1 MDKIPE
7 EERETKKRN
16 FGNWIKNEFETELKQ
31 NFSKENID
39 DNKLQSNLDN
49 YIFHLD
55 ETNLIGLMGKK
66 LNEEASKIDSFKDY
80 LEFYISNSNIYEINS
95 KIFSVYIE
103 ERMSEDFKINFDD
116 ESEEDW
122 ERKNIKI
129 EGKDLEFYEK
139 FSKIIENDSKFDEFL
154 TKEEYIKYKK
164 LFRENKKKYIKP
176 NEKGELER
184 LLEGKMKKIIK
195 DYFNIAEYLSMQQII
210 QKDFKIN
217 PGNEKKILIK
227 KQLKEMIKNS
237 KGIYDPKGFINDFSC
252 HIRKIDELGKKKT
265 ETIEKIKTN
274 YKIIKNYLENS
285 SSIRFLLVGPHNAGK
300 STLLNEIIGYNRSL
314 LESANEECTKISVIV
329 KYAQKIENPKLFAAD
344 FHTNNLG
351 YNYFEKN
358 CLLAEGDDNIREKI
372 KELNKINAKKQND
385 LQFYVLS
392 TPIEIFDRI
401 IEENKNCEVKVEKIE
416 EIIEKIELLDF
427 PGLDTK
433 FEEAKNKA
441 EHLLK
446 IVDGFIYVNYSIN
459 FESANTDILGLIYSS
474 IKDRNNFSFNNCLFI
489 LNKIDLEENKEIDLG
504 EATQKVL
511 KIFDEQNDEVDSIT
525 VLDRKKRI
533 QNKALSLSPFSC
545 YIYREF

>member
-16 FGNWIKNEFETELKQ
+16 FGKWIKNEFETELKQ
-31 NFSKENID
+31 NFSKENKD
-39 DNKLQSNLDN
+39 DNKLQSKLNN

-66 LNEEASKIDSFKDY
+66 LNEEASKFDSFKDY
-80 LEFYISNSNIYEINS
+80 LEFYISNSNIYKINS
-95 KIFSVYIE
+95 KLFSDYIE

-116 ESEEDW
+116 ENKEDW

-129 EGKDLEFYEK
+129 EGKDKDNYVK
-139 FSKIIENDSKFDEFL
+139 FSNIIENDSKFDEFL
-154 TKEEYIKYKK
+154 TEGEYIKYKK

-265 ETIEKIKTN
+265 ETIENIKTN

-329 KYAQKIENPKLFAAD
+329 KYAQEKEIPKLFAAD

-351 YNYFEKN
+351 YNYFEKK
-358 CLLAEGDDNIREKI
+358 CLLAE
-372 KELNKINAKKQND
+372 
-385 LQFYVLS
+385 
-392 TPIEIFDRI
+392 
-401 IEENKNCEVKVEKIE
+401 
-416 EIIEKIELLDF
+416 
-427 PGLDTK
+427 
-433 FEEAKNKA
+433 
-441 EHLLK
+441 
-446 IVDGFIYVNYSIN
+446 
-459 FESANTDILGLIYSS
+459 
-474 IKDRNNFSFNNCLFI
+474 KD
-489 LNKIDLEENKEIDLG
+489 
-504 EATQKVL
+504 
-511 KIFDEQNDEVDSIT
+511 
-525 VLDRKKRI
+525 KRI
-533 QNKALSLSPFSC
+533 K
-545 YIYREF
+545 